1 MEELVQVMTEEGKLT
16 KNNISKTEAH
26 RQGICHGISAIGLID
41 NEGRLLIQK
50 RSKTKKSEP
59 NKWDLSSAGHID
71 VNETPAKAAIR
82 EMYEELGIKVEEK
95 DLKLIG
101 TYLNKIRLNEELYI
115 NHFTYLFL
123 VIKNIDINK
132 ITMQQ
137 NEVSNIKFV
146 NKQEYIALLNKGEMV
161 EGIKYCD
168 KLLNYIK

>member
-1 MEELVQVMTEEGKLT
+1 MEELVQVLTEEGKLT
-16 KNNISKTEAH
+16 EKNISKIEAH

-50 RSKTKKSEP
+50 RSKSKKSEP

-71 VNETPAKAAIR
+71 VNETPEKAAIR
-82 EMYEELGIKVEEK
+82 EMHEELGIKVAEN

-115 NHFTYLFL
+115 NHFTYLFV
-123 VIKNIDINK
+123 VIKKIDVGK

-137 NEVSNIKFV
+137 SEVSNIRFV
-146 NKQEYIALLNKGEMV
+146 NKREYIDLLNKGKMV
-161 EGIKYCD
+161 EGIKHCD